1 MKHYANNEKVYEFA
15 TIPTLISN
23 KLFFS
28 ISVQVLH
35 FLTEIRDSMETIGNL
50 LKAKNTSFKLTTYEN
65 LDDFYKFDQLLKDK
79 VIEKNIVRKITFT
92 V

>member
-1 MKHYANNEKVYEFA
+1 
-15 TIPTLISN
+15 
-23 KLFFS
+23 
-28 ISVQVLH
+28 
-35 FLTEIRDSMETIGNL
+35 METIGNL

-65 LDDFYKFDQLLKDK
+65 LDEFYKFDQLLKDK